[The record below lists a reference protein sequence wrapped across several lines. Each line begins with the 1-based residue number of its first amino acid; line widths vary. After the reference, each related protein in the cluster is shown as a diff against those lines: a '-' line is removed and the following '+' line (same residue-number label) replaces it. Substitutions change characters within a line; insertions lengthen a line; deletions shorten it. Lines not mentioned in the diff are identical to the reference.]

1 MKYYLG
7 AVCLLIGAWLVYQA
21 LAHRRAVI
29 GARERAA
36 AQNREQKI
44 HQHLEGLRLGLA
56 PLYVM
61 GILFMGTVL
70 AAIWFVVDRERVF
83 SVLDILGFLM
93 VLAAYAFWMAV
104 RIQYSPIGLDAKQTE

>member
-1 MKYYLG
+1 M
-7 AVCLLIGAWLVYQA
+7 GAWLVYQA

-29 GARERAA
+29 EARARAA
-36 AQNREQKI
+36 VQNREQKI
-44 HQHLEGLRLGLA
+44 HEKLEGMRLGLA

-61 GILFMGTVL
+61 GILFTGMVL
-70 AAIWFVVDRERVF
+70 AAIWFVVDRERVL

>member
-7 AVCLLIGAWLVYQA
+7 AVCLLMGAWLVYQA

-36 AQNREQKI
+36 AQNREQTI

-61 GILFMGTVL
+61 GILFTGMVL

-93 VLAAYAFWMAV
+93 VLAAYSFWMSV